1 MANGSKPEAKPA
13 RKKISP
19 YVDDPY
25 HIDLIDELLTAL
37 RPYGIRR
44 DLSML
49 VRAALN
55 MAGKALHDPARLEE
69 LAQECLN
76 TPPDR

>member
-1 MANGSKPEAKPA
+1 MTNGPKGDAKPV

-19 YVDDPY
+19 YVDE
-25 HIDLIDELLTAL
+25 HQIDLIDDLLTAL

-69 LAQECLN
+69 LAQECLK